1 MKIGVFILAAFAVIS
16 RALYADEKG
25 KNEWKIENLGEVSDA
40 ILINS

>member
-1 MKIGVFILAAFAVIS
+1 MRIGVFILAAIATMS

-25 KNEWKIENLGEVSDA
+25 KNEWSIENLGEVADA